1 MAEKKIGAKIA
12 IDGEAEFRA
21 NLTSAKTAVDRFRS
35 ELELINTVYKGNA
48 NSLAALRDKQ
58 QAYISLQQE
67 QGNKVRLLTEIQDK
81 AVKKYEE
88 EQETLSGLGRKR
100 EELNSALD
108 RAREEYGENSEEVR
122 KLTDELADVNKQYES
137 QERIVQKTGD
147 KVNRYRSD
155 LNGAE
160 AELEELNG
168 EVERN
173 GRYLSEAENSMHGCA
188 ESIDEYGNEVQESSE
203 RTSVFAD
210 VLKAELLSGAIK
222 EGIKAIASGIKT
234 IATAA
239 TQTGSTFEAS
249 MSQVAATMG
258 MTTEEIANGSREY
271 EILNKAAQDC
281 GKATMFSASQSAEA
295 LNYLALA
302 GYDAE
307 KAASTLPKVLNLAAA
322 GGIELAYASD
332 LVTDSMA
339 ALGIETGELDNYID
353 EMAKTSQK
361 SNTSVA
367 QLGEATL
374 VCAGTVAL
382 TEQSLETMNTE
393 LGIMANNGIK
403 GAEGGTHLRNI
414 LLSLSAPIDKSAKAI
429 NDLGLRVYESNGK
442 MRDLN
447 DIMAD
452 LDRLTFSMTREQKT
466 KTISAIFNKT
476 DIAAVNALLKSTSGE
491 YSDLNAQIRDCSGAA
506 QAMADTLNDNLKGK
520 VTILQSALEGLGITA
535 YDLFDDEMKSA
546 VESATDAVG
555 RLQEEIDS
563 GDLGVSLRNM
573 SEALGEVAENAIGA
587 AEKALPKM
595 IDGFTWLLENG
606 EIVAGLIGGVTSAK
620 IAYTVATET
629 ATVAQRLFNVTANA
643 NPYIFLAT
651 AIAGVVGAITLYSRT
666 ADREAA
672 QLTEST
678 RQLTD
683 ASRKLN
689 EEASAA
695 AQKRSETK
703 AGYET
708 QREACIKLVNELD
721 ELQGKTNLT
730 ASEQARQAAIVE
742 ELNTLMPE
750 LNLSI
755 DEQTG
760 LTNMSTEALL
770 GNIDA
775 QMELMKVQSAREQQK
790 EITDELVEA
799 ELRLTELKAEQE
811 AATDRLAEAE
821 ARLNEELAAQGEQIR
836 YSEEAQEAYA
846 RAQEDI
852 EALRIQIQ
860 ETTGTVND
868 LKGEYE
874 QASEYIAKTEAVT
887 AGKEALKALGEAA
900 LGTGGDIAVMSDE
913 MIEAYNEM
921 QDSFQKSIW
930 NQMDLFSK
938 FTSEVKISKEE
949 ILQNMQSQID
959 GVSQWADD
967 MDILAER
974 GISQGLL
981 KHLADMGPQ
990 GAGYVAEFVKMTD
1003 DQLEEADK
1011 MFEESLMLSNSS
1023 AMNIT
1028 DSYFEAGQD
1037 MAQGLADGT
1046 LDAMDSVVTASR
1058 ELGENALNTLKTE
1071 LDINSPSKK
1080 TRDMGK
1086 NFDEGLQTGIDDN
1099 KKTVLEIIRKLT
1111 GTMLTETKSGVP
1123 SEEYKKIG
1131 TQMTE
1136 GLRNGIES
1144 GKSKVLESI
1153 RTMCEETI
1161 QAARDK
1167 LDIHS
1172 PSKAFEFLG
1181 EMSGEGYVSGW
1192 ENSMEDIDTVIMEK
1206 LPDMVLLSDEIRG
1219 EYESMVEDAR
1229 TFCQQ
1234 ILAVN
1239 TAIDS
1244 VGSEYD
1250 ETMLDIADNTSV
1262 DKACENMGELGEAAL
1277 AAGTDITMMSKET
1290 IKAYAEMYSSVAE
1303 KVESQIDIFS
1313 EFDGKAK
1320 MSSED
1325 LLKNMQ
1331 SQVTGVAQWAMDMD
1345 TLADRGVNQGLLQ
1358 HLADMGPS
1366 GAGYVSTFVSMTGE
1380 ELDRANKL
1388 FETSLALP
1396 DATAMLITDSFV
1408 KAGTDAAKGL
1418 ADGIASGTDEVTD
1431 ASESM
1436 SCDALDTVMTT
1447 LDEHS
1452 PSRKTEEMGI
1462 NFDRGLQKGI
1472 DGGRDG
1478 VLGIIRQL
1486 TTGMVLDT
1494 RLGLPDEEFIEMGRS
1509 VTEGLQSGIEAGKS
1523 GVIETIRAMCMSVV
1537 ETAKSAL
1544 DIHSPSRAFAY
1555 LGEMSGEG
1563 YITGWEKTMENIDS
1577 VITDSLP
1584 EIRVKSVSG
1593 GLGSG
1598 LADTAESSH
1607 IYEMCE
1613 KIYGIMA
1620 QYMPCMS
1627 RIQVV
1632 TDTGAL
1638 IGEMLPML
1646 DNEFGNVQADKA
1658 RGVYE

>member
-35 ELELINTVYKGNA
+35 ELKLINTVYKGNA

-88 EQETLSGLGRKR
+88 EQDTLSGLGKKR

-137 QERIVQKTGD
+137 QERIVQKTSD

-222 EGIKAIASGIKT
+222 EGIKAIASGIKN

-239 TQTGSTFEAS
+239 TRTGITFEAS

-322 GGIELAYASD
+322 GGLELQYAAD

-339 ALGIETGELDNYID
+339 ALGLETSELDSYID
-353 EMAKTSQK
+353 KMAKTSQK

-393 LGIMANNGIK
+393 LGVMANNGIK

-414 LLSLSAPIDKSAKAI
+414 LLSLSAPVDKSAKAI
-429 NDLGLRVYESNGK
+429 DNLGLRVYESNGK

-452 LDRLTFSMTREQKT
+452 LDRLTSSMTREQKT

-491 YSDLNAQIRDCSGAA
+491 YSNLNAQIRDCSGAA

-555 RLQEEIDS
+555 RLQEEIDN

-587 AEKALPKM
+587 AEKALPKL

-620 IAYTVATET
+620 IAYTVATEA
-629 ATVAQRLFNVTANA
+629 ATVAQKLFNVTANA

-651 AIAGVVGAITLYSRT
+651 AIAGVVGAITLYSKT

-672 QLTEST
+672 QLTQST

-689 EEASAA
+689 EEAAAA
-695 AQKRSETK
+695 AQKRLEAK

-708 QREACIKLVNELD
+708 QREACIKLANELD
-721 ELQGKTNLT
+721 ELQGKTSLT

-799 ELRLTELKAEQE
+799 EIRLTELKAEHE
-811 AATDRLAEAE
+811 AATERLAEAE
-821 ARLNEELAAQGEQIR
+821 ARQNDELERFRGVSREA
-836 YSEEAQEAYA
+836 EEAWQTAANDCNALKQEI
-846 RAQEDI
+846 D
-852 EALRIQIQ
+852 
-860 ETTGTVND
+860 ETAGTVET
-868 LKGEYE
+868 LKAEYE
-874 QASEYIAKTEAVT
+874 QASQYIARTEAITGT
-887 AGKEALKALGEAA
+887 AEAIRMLGSTA
-900 LGTGGDIAVMSDE
+900 LGTGGDISVMSDE
-913 MIEAYNEM
+913 MIDAYNEM
-921 QDSFQKSIW
+921 QDSLQKSIW
-930 NQMDLFSK
+930 NQIDLFSK

-949 ILQNMQSQID
+949 ILKNMQSQID
-959 GVSQWADD
+959 GVSQWADG
-967 MDILAER
+967 MDTLADR

-1003 DQLEEADK
+1003 DQLGEASK
-1011 MFEESLMLSNSS
+1011 MFEEALKLSNSS

-1037 MAQGLADGT
+1037 MTQGLADGT
-1046 LDAMDSVVTASR
+1046 LDAMDSVVSASR
-1058 ELGENALNTLKTE
+1058 ELGENALNTLKAE

-1099 KKTVLEIIRKLT
+1099 KKTVLEIIKKLT
-1111 GTMLTETKSGVP
+1111 GNMLAETKSGVP

-1131 TQMTE
+1131 TQVTE

-1161 QAARDK
+1161 QAAKDK

-1206 LPDMVLLSDEIRG
+1206 LPDMVLLSDDIRG

-1244 VGSEYD
+1244 VGGEYD
-1250 ETMLDIADNTSV
+1250 ETMLDIADNASV

-1290 IKAYAEMYSSVAE
+1290 IKAYAEMYTSVAE
-1303 KVESQIDIFS
+1303 KVGSQIDIFS

-1396 DATAMLITDSFV
+1396 DATAMLITDSFAE
-1408 KAGTDAAKGL
+1408 AGTNAAKGL
-1418 ADGIASGTDEVTD
+1418 ADGIASGTDEVID

-1436 SCDALDTVMTT
+1436 SCDALDAVMTT

-1452 PSRKTEEMGI
+1452 PSKKTEEMGV

-1478 VLGIIRQL
+1478 VLGVIRQL
-1486 TTGMVLDT
+1486 TTDIVFDT
-1494 RLGLPDEEFIEMGRS
+1494 RWGLPDKEFVEMGKR
-1509 VTEGLQSGIEAGKS
+1509 VAEGLQSGIESGKS
-1523 GVIETIRAMCMSVV
+1523 GVIETIRAMCASAV
-1537 ETAKSAL
+1537 ETARSAL

-1555 LGEMSGEG
+1555 LGKMSGEG
-1563 YITGWEKTMENIDS
+1563 YITGWENTMANINS
-1577 VITDSLP
+1577 VIADSLP
-1584 EIRVKSVSG
+1584 DIRVRTASD
-1593 GLGSG
+1593 GLSAG
-1598 LADTAESSH
+1598 LAGVSETSR
-1607 IYEMCE
+1607 IYDMCE
-1613 KIYGIMA
+1613 KMYGVMM
-1620 QYMPCMS
+1620 QYMPGMS
-1627 RIQVV
+1627 RMQMV

-1638 IGEMLPML
+1638 VGELLPRLDSEFGEM
-1646 DNEFGNVQADKA
+1646 QHDKS
-1658 RGVYE
+1658 RGIYE